1 MAISEN
7 GKVVRTQLLDKYFV
21 DYLWY
26 RTCKINAYSSCII
39 PTAENLE
46 KELSRASLEPN
57 AQRFMSENYIRDD
70 SPLNLDRFIKILHKE
85 YSQNC
90 ISKNDPSWI
99 DDKNTRL
106 LCYIWRTLSHLIFES
121 TPNGMFNYNFK
132 LELGKT
138 VQPNNIQRVVRVSEI
153 TNRNISVF
161 LIICCINRLQIDKV
175 NKLQILENI
184 KQASSYAIDNQEI
197 THWLKKDEKQK
208 IPWMYDYLHG
218 TRSDYIPLVPRG
230 SIGVRDDIISFFD
243 VTRTFNEN
251 SSKLIALTM
260 KKAWSQRKY
269 RDKNKDKKQY
279 SINMSQDIGD
289 ILDKLSLAR
298 NENKNAIVEALIR
311 AEYEKITRP

>member
-1 MAISEN
+1 
-7 GKVVRTQLLDKYFV
+7 
-21 DYLWY
+21 
-26 RTCKINAYSSCII
+26 
-39 PTAENLE
+39 
-46 KELSRASLEPN
+46 
-57 AQRFMSENYIRDD
+57 
-70 SPLNLDRFIKILHKE
+70 
-85 YSQNC
+85 
-90 ISKNDPSWI
+90 
-99 DDKNTRL
+99 
-106 LCYIWRTLSHLIFES
+106 
-121 TPNGMFNYNFK
+121 MFNYNFK
-132 LELGKT
+132 LELGET
-138 VQPNNIQRVVRVSEI
+138 VQPNNIQRVVRVNEI

-208 IPWMYDYLHG
+208 IPWMYDYLRG

-243 VTRTFNEN
+243 VTRTFNED

-260 KKAWSQRKY
+260 KKSWSQRKY

-311 AEYEKITRP
+311 AEYEKIART

>member
-26 RTCKINAYSSCII
+26 RTCIINAYSACII
-39 PTAENLE
+39 PTTETLE

-90 ISKNDPSWI
+90 ISKNDFSWI

-132 LELGKT
+132 LELGET
-138 VQPNNIQRVVRVSEI
+138 VQPNNIQRVVRVNEI

-208 IPWMYDYLHG
+208 IPWMYDYLRG

-243 VTRTFNEN
+243 VTRTFNED

-260 KKAWSQRKY
+260 KKSWSQRKY

-311 AEYEKITRP
+311 TEYEKIART

>member
-26 RTCKINAYSSCII
+26 RTCEINVYSACII

-57 AQRFMSENYIRDD
+57 AQKFMSENDIRDN
-70 SPLNLDRFIKILHKE
+70 STLNLDRFIKILHKE
-85 YSQNC
+85 YSQKC
-90 ISKNDPSWI
+90 ISKNDLYWI
-99 DDKNTRL
+99 DDQNTRL

-132 LELGKT
+132 LELGET
-138 VQPNNIQRVVRVSEI
+138 VQPNNIQRVVRANEI

-208 IPWMYDYLHG
+208 IPWMYDYLRG

-243 VTRTFNEN
+243 VTRTFNED

-260 KKAWSQRKY
+260 KKSWSQRKY

-279 SINMSQDIGD
+279 SINMSQDIGG
-289 ILDKLSLAR
+289 ILDELSQQE
-298 NENKNAIVEALIR
+298 NKNKNAIIEELIR
-311 AEYEKITRP
+311 QAYAKRHSI

>member
-26 RTCKINAYSSCII
+26 RTCEINAYSACII

-57 AQRFMSENYIRDD
+57 AQKFMSENDIRDN
-70 SPLNLDRFIKILHKE
+70 STLNLDRFIKILHKE
-85 YSQNC
+85 YSQKC
-90 ISKNDPSWI
+90 ISKNDLYWI
-99 DDKNTRL
+99 DDQNTRL

-132 LELGKT
+132 LELGET
-138 VQPNNIQRVVRVSEI
+138 VQPNNIQRVVRANEI

-208 IPWMYDYLHG
+208 IPWMYDYLRG

-243 VTRTFNEN
+243 VTRTFNED

-260 KKAWSQRKY
+260 KKSWSQRKY

-279 SINMSQDIGD
+279 SINMSQDIGG
-289 ILDKLSLAR
+289 ILDELSQQE
-298 NENKNAIVEALIR
+298 NKNKNAIIEELIR
-311 AEYEKITRP
+311 QAYAKRHSI